1 MKILLIA
8 PFFPPH
14 RAVASLRTYSFAKVW
29 SAAGHDV
36 TVLTTIKRVEQ
47 SDLHLPTTGF
57 RVEEVSYN
65 VPRFLERVRAG
76 EYATRSSAQ
85 SPPHARR
92 EDILKRSVR
101 RTLAWAFPS
110 LRWLKARTGIFA
122 GVREPDLADF
132 WIEPAT
138 RWALANGPWDA
149 VVSSFGPPAAIR
161 VGQAIKGRSRCRI
174 WAIDFRDLWTEN
186 HLYGGLFPITLWER
200 RLERRALKMADHLAT
215 VSPGLAKRLIAQS
228 HKSVEVIYNGYDP
241 ESFSDLDATPAFPE
255 DGKLRL
261 VYTGTLYAAGQ
272 SADGICAAVAAEP
285 RATLVI
291 ASDQADIWLALA
303 KKHGLGER
311 LDFRG
316 SVPRAEALRLQRDAS
331 ALILLDW
338 RDPRQGVMTGK
349 LFEYLLSPAPIWV
362 VGGAMDSPVASL
374 VSEAGRGISLGRNV
388 ERMRLAIQA
397 LADGEPVARSANQQ
411 FIAGLS
417 REAQALRFLA
427 LLESR

>member
-29 SAAGHDV
+29 AAAGHDV
-36 TVLTTIKRVEQ
+36 TVLTTVKRVEQ
-47 SDLHLPTTGF
+47 SDLCLPTTGF
-57 RVEEVSYN
+57 RVMEIAYS

-76 EYATRSSAQ
+76 EHATRTVQCDRDAPSEEAI
-85 SPPHARR
+85 P
-92 EDILKRSVR
+92 
-101 RTLAWAFPS
+101 RTVLATLSLAFPA

-138 RWALANGPWDA
+138 QWAFANGPWDA

-161 VGQAIKGRSRCRI
+161 VGQAIKGRNRCRI

-200 RLERRALKMADHLAT
+200 HLERRALRLVDRLTT
-215 VSPGLAKRLIAQS
+215 VSPGLAKRLIARS
-228 HKSVEVIYNGYDP
+228 GKPVEVIYNGYD
-241 ESFSDLDATPAFPE
+241 SDGFANLDARPAFPA

-261 VYTGTLYAAGQ
+261 VYTGSLYVAGQ
-272 SADGICAAVAAEP
+272 DANGLCAAVAAEP

-291 ASDQADIWLALA
+291 ASDRADLWHGLA

-349 LFEYLLSPAPIWV
+349 VFEYLLSPAPIWV
-362 VGGAMDSPVASL
+362 IGGATDSPVARL
-374 VSEAGRGISLGRNV
+374 VNEAGRGIWLGSDV
-388 ERMRLAIQA
+388 GRMRQEIQA
-397 LADGEPVARSANQQ
+397 LARRGSAGDSADRN
-411 FIAGLS
+411 FISKLS
-417 REAQALRFLA
+417 REAQASRFLEV
-427 LLESR
+427 LEGR